1 MTNAVLKKSQRRAV
15 RGIKHEEDHE
25 MYVSR
30 LTFLTLPGKTGELEH
45 ELKTLRDIVKEAGG
59 ENTRILRTH
68 FASPDAPNV
77 VFTQDAADLKVLE
90 EQIHKVTA
98 EATFQQWSKKVSP
111 LLRQSP
117 NREVYMVV
125 DD

>member
-1 MTNAVLKKSQRRAV
+1 
-15 RGIKHEEDHE
+15 

-30 LTFLTLPGKTGELEH
+30 LTFLTLPGKTGELES
-45 ELKTLRDIVKEAGG
+45 ELKTLREIVKGSGG

-77 VFTQDAADLKVLE
+77 IFTQDASDLKTLE
-90 EQIHKVTA
+90 EQIRKVTA
-98 EATFQQWSKKVSP
+98 EPNFQQWSKKVSR

-117 NREVYMVV
+117 NTEVYLVV
-125 DD
+125 E

>member
-1 MTNAVLKKSQRRAV
+1 
-15 RGIKHEEDHE
+15 

-30 LTFLTLPGKTGELEH
+30 LTFVTLPGKTGELEH

-68 FASPDAPNV
+68 FASPEAPNV
-77 VFTQDAADLKVLE
+77 VFKQDAPELKILE
-90 EQIHKVTA
+90 EQIRKVTA
-98 EATFQQWSKKVSP
+98 EPRFQEWSKKVSP

-117 NREVYMVV
+117 NREIYMEV
-125 DD
+125 D

>member
-1 MTNAVLKKSQRRAV
+1 
-15 RGIKHEEDHE
+15 

-30 LTFLTLPGKTGELEH
+30 LTFVTLPGKTSELEH
-45 ELKTLRDIVKEAGG
+45 ELKTLREIVEGAGG

-77 VFTQDAADLKVLE
+77 VFKQDAPDLKILE
-90 EQIHKVTA
+90 EQIRKVTA
-98 EATFQQWSKKVSP
+98 EPSFQQWSKKVSP

-125 DD
+125 D

>member
-1 MTNAVLKKSQRRAV
+1 
-15 RGIKHEEDHE
+15 

-30 LTFLTLPGKTGELEH
+30 LTFVTLPGKTGELEH

-68 FASPDAPNV
+68 FASPEAPNV
-77 VFTQDAADLKVLE
+77 VFKQDAAELKTLE
-90 EQIHKVTA
+90 DQIHKVTS
-98 EATFQQWSKKVSP
+98 EPSFQEWSKKVSP

-117 NREVYMVV
+117 NREIYMVV
-125 DD
+125 E

>member
-1 MTNAVLKKSQRRAV
+1 
-15 RGIKHEEDHE
+15 

-30 LTFLTLPGKTGELEH
+30 LTFVTLPGKTGELEH
-45 ELKTLRDIVKEAGG
+45 ELKTLREIVKTAGG

-77 VFTQDAADLKVLE
+77 VFTQDAQDLKTLE
-90 EQIHKVTA
+90 DQIRKVTD
-98 EATFQQWSKKVSP
+98 EASFQQWSQKVSP

-117 NREVYMVV
+117 NREIYVV
-125 DD
+125 ID